1 MGRGLDRRAFLT
13 GAGALAAGAAV
24 GLGAATPAAAAPLR
38 TRGAPAAR
46 GALARGGLLAP
57 GSVLAP
63 AGVLGTQDW
72 MAPLADSTALQRM
85 TIPGTHDSG
94 ARQGGLYVAC
104 QNTSIA
110 EQLDSGI
117 RFLDVRCRVTGGS
130 FAIHHGSFYQNLMFG
145 DVLSACWNFL
155 AAHPSETV
163 LMRLKQEYS
172 EESDAAFRA
181 VFDDYLDHRGWR
193 PLFRIADTLPTLG
206 QARGKVVLLADNGGL
221 PGLRYGD
228 GGVFDIQDDYMA
240 EPFAKR
246 GKIENHFRR
255 ALQQPGKLFV
265 NYTST
270 SAYMPPRW
278 NSDRL
283 NPQVHAFVD
292 GPEPAGR
299 TGLGIVP
306 MDFPNT
312 RSGLVASLIRHN

>member
-1 MGRGLDRRAFLT
+1 MALDRRTFLT
-13 GAGALAAGAAV
+13 GALTAAAGATAL
-24 GLGAATPAAAAPLR
+24 GLGAAAPASARGLTTSTPATGTTR
-38 TRGAPAAR
+38 T
-46 GALARGGLLAP
+46 
-57 GSVLAP
+57 
-63 AGVLGTQDW
+63 LGPQDW
-72 MAPLADSTALQRM
+72 MAALPDSTALQRM

-94 ARQGGLYVAC
+94 ARLGGLYVAC

-130 FAIHHGSFYQNLMFG
+130 FAIHHAAFFQNLMFG
-145 DVLSACWNFL
+145 DVLVACAAFL

-163 LMRLKQEYS
+163 LMRVKQEYS
-172 EESDAAFRA
+172 TESDAIFRT

-206 QARGKVVLLADNGGL
+206 QARGRVVLLADNAGL

-228 GGVFDIQDDYMA
+228 GGVFDIQDDYNT

-246 GKIENHFRR
+246 GRIEDQFRK
-255 ALQQPGKLFV
+255 AVQQPGKLFV

-270 SAYMPPRW
+270 AAYMPPRW

-292 GPEPAGR
+292 GAELAGR

>member
-1 MGRGLDRRAFLT
+1 MALDRRAFLT
-13 GAGALAAGAAV
+13 GALAAGAGAALT
-24 GLGAATPAAAAPLR
+24 LGAATPASAR
-38 TRGAPAAR
+38 TAPAAAR
-46 GALARGGLLAP
+46 AFAGRTFSARTAGAA
-57 GSVLAP
+57 
-63 AGVLGTQDW
+63 LGTQDW
-72 MAPLADSTALQRM
+72 MAGLADSTPLQRM

-130 FAIHHGSFYQNLMFG
+130 FAIHHGTFYQGLMFG
-145 DVLSACWNFL
+145 DVLVACRNFL

-163 LMRLKQEYS
+163 LMRVKQEYS
-172 EESDAAFRA
+172 TESDATFRV
-181 VFDDYLDHRGWR
+181 VFDDYLDNRGWR
-193 PLFRIADTLPTLG
+193 PLFRIADALPGSVG

-228 GGVFDIQDDYMA
+228 GNVFDIQDDYNA

-246 GKIENHFRR
+246 GKIEDQFRR
-255 ALQQPGKLFV
+255 AVQQPGKLFV

-292 GPEPAGR
+292 GAETAGR

-306 MDFPNT
+306 MDFPGT
-312 RSGLVASLIRHN
+312 RAGLIASLIRHN

>member
-1 MGRGLDRRAFLT
+1 MAVDRRAFLLGAVVTGT
-13 GAGALAAGAAV
+13 GAALT
-24 GLGAATPAAAAPLR
+24 LG
-38 TRGAPAAR
+38 GAPASARPLGTRAPGR
-46 GALARGGLLAP
+46 GALGARALDAR
-57 GSVLAP
+57 A
-63 AGVLGTQDW
+63 LGTQDW
-72 MAPLADSTALQRM
+72 MSGLGDPTALQRM
-85 TIPGTHDSG
+85 TIPGSHDSG

-130 FAIHHGSFYQNLMFG
+130 FAIHHGSFYQGLMFG
-145 DVLSACWNFL
+145 DVLVACRDFL
-155 AAHPSETV
+155 AAHPRETV
-163 LMRLKQEYS
+163 LMRVRQEYS
-172 EESDAAFRA
+172 TESDAVFRA

-206 QARGKVVLLADNGGL
+206 QARGRVVLLADNGGL

-228 GGVFDIQDDYMA
+228 GSVFDVQDDWNA
-240 EPFAKR
+240 EPFTKR
-246 GKIENHFRR
+246 GRIENHFRK
-255 ALQQPGKLFV
+255 AVEQPGKLFV

-270 SAYMPPRW
+270 SAYLPPRW

-292 GPEPAGR
+292 GGELAGR